1 MTKEIS
7 EEFFFTF
14 DSQSHNNLWREKPF
28 LSDPMYYKT
37 TYVTPR
43 ALITMIKH
51 GIRGGRQEIIGYL
64 LGKPKGHEF
73 FVSDAVP
80 TSVLGTETRV
90 GATDE
95 ANIEY
100 ICLHEGLLK
109 VGRSDFA
116 TGWYHSHPS
125 YGCWLSGIDVKQQ
138 QECQKGAVFAALVVD
153 PVQTAQTG
161 KVFLGAFRTYP
172 NDYTPTSKNMDN
184 SMIPIDK
191 LKDFGNNANLYYQ
204 MGLKYF
210 LTKADRR
217 VLRDIISL
225 SWGEALMDSP
235 LISNSYFI
243 SCKVKDQATVRLK
256 NVADGNANAADVE
269 SLRILLH
276 EINQDRKAGII
287 IQKMKKHVFG

>member
-1 MTKEIS
+1 
-7 EEFFFTF
+7 
-14 DSQSHNNLWREKPF
+14 
-28 LSDPMYYKT
+28 
-37 TYVTPR
+37 
-43 ALITMIKH
+43 
-51 GIRGGRQEIIGYL
+51 
-64 LGKPKGHEF
+64 
-73 FVSDAVP
+73 
-80 TSVLGTETRV
+80 
-90 GATDE
+90 
-95 ANIEY
+95 
-100 ICLHEGLLK
+100 
-109 VGRSDFA
+109 
-116 TGWYHSHPS
+116 
-125 YGCWLSGIDVKQQ
+125 
-138 QECQKGAVFAALVVD
+138 
-153 PVQTAQTG
+153 
-161 KVFLGAFRTYP
+161 
-172 NDYTPTSKNMDN
+172 MDN